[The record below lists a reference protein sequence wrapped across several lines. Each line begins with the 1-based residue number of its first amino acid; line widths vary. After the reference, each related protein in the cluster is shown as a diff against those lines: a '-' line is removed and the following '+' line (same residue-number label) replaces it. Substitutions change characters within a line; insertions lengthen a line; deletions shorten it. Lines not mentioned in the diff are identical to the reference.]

1 MENWSNFSDSD
12 SDCPEFRPGDEIF
25 LNELQKGFVIA
36 MYTLIALLSMTG
48 NAVVIFIVYH
58 FQRMRSPTNF
68 FIVNLA
74 VSDLLM
80 GIMCIPF
87 SYWPNLV
94 LLYWPFGEFLCKA
107 ISFCKGVSVVLSAHT
122 LIVISVDK

>member
-1 MENWSNFSDSD
+1 MTENSTNFSDSN
-12 SDCPEFRPGDEIF
+12 CPDYRAGGEIL
-25 LNELQKGFVIA
+25 LNEVQKGMAIA
-36 MYTLIALLSMTG
+36 MYTVIAILSMTG
-48 NAVVIFIVYH
+48 NAGVIFIVYH
-58 FQRMRSPTNF
+58 FKRMRTPTNF

-94 LLYWPFGEFLCKA
+94 LLYWPFGEILCKV
-107 ISFCKGVSVVLSAHT
+107 INFCKGVSVILSAHT

>member
-1 MENWSNFSDSD
+1 MESSLNDSN
-12 SDCPEFRPGDEIF
+12 CPDYRPGKEIL
-25 LNELQKGFVIA
+25 LNEAQKGIVIA
-36 MYTLIALLSMTG
+36 TYTLIAILSMTG

-58 FQRMRSPTNF
+58 FKRMRTPTNF

-74 VSDLLM
+74 ISDLLM

-87 SYWPNLV
+87 SYWPTLV
-94 LLYWPFGEFLCKA
+94 LLRWPFGQFLCKA
-107 ISFCKGVSVVLSAHT
+107 ISFCKVVSVMLSAHT